1 MASGF
6 VLPKPGV
13 TKEIIEVLA
22 LAHLSVNVNEVVST
36 IVIYMSASSNPTSSV
51 YWRSL
56 VNQSAIRFFILR
68 ALWDK
73 DSYGYILSR
82 EIEELSW
89 GFCTPTESTLYP
101 ALNDL
106 EKKGLIHATTVTA
119 NSRQRKIYHITEQGK
134 LAFRTAA
141 KTWGEIIPAIRKST
155 TL

>member
-1 MASGF
+1 MQT
-6 VLPKPGV
+6 PRP
-13 TKEIIEVLA
+13 
-22 LAHLSVNVNEVVST
+22 
-36 IVIYMSASSNPTSSV
+36 MSAPSNPTSPL

-56 VNQSAIRFFILR
+56 INQSAIRFFILR

-73 DSYGYILSR
+73 DSYGYVLSR

-106 EKKGLIHATTVTA
+106 ERRGLIHSTKVNA
-119 NSRQRKIYHITEQGK
+119 NSRTRKVYRITDQGK

-141 KTWGEIIPAIRKST
+141 KTWGEIIPAVRKAT

>member
-1 MASGF
+1 MRTSA
-6 VLPKPGV
+6 
-13 TKEIIEVLA
+13 VLA
-22 LAHLSVNVNEVVST
+22 RAFVRIKLDHEVD
-36 IVIYMSASSNPTSSV
+36 MSAPANPTSPQ

-56 VNQSAIRFFILR
+56 INQSAIRFFILR

-73 DSYGYILSR
+73 DSYGYVLSK

-106 EKKGLIHATTVTA
+106 ERLNLIKSSQITA
-119 NSRQRKIYHITEQGK
+119 NSRVRKVYHITEAGK

-141 KTWGEIIPAIRKST
+141 KTWGEIIPAVRTAT

>member
-1 MASGF
+1 
-6 VLPKPGV
+6 
-13 TKEIIEVLA
+13 
-22 LAHLSVNVNEVVST
+22 
-36 IVIYMSASSNPTSSV
+36 MSAPANPTSPQ

-56 VNQSAIRFFILR
+56 INQSAVRFFILR

-73 DSYGYILSR
+73 DSYGYILSK

-101 ALNDL
+101 ALNEL
-106 EKKGLIHATTVTA
+106 ERRSLIHSSQIGASGRV
-119 NSRQRKIYHITEQGK
+119 RKMYHITETGR

-141 KTWGEIIPAIRKST
+141 KTWGEIMPAIRKST

>member
-1 MASGF
+1 
-6 VLPKPGV
+6 
-13 TKEIIEVLA
+13 
-22 LAHLSVNVNEVVST
+22 
-36 IVIYMSASSNPTSSV
+36 MSAPANPTAAS

-56 VNQSAIRFFILR
+56 INQSAIRFFILR

-73 DSYGYILSR
+73 DSYGYILSE
-82 EIEELSW
+82 EIAELSW

-106 EKKGLIHATTVTA
+106 ERRGLIHSSKISA
-119 NSRQRKIYHITEQGK
+119 NSRMRKVYHITETGR

>member
-1 MASGF
+1 MS
-6 VLPKPGV
+6 LP
-13 TKEIIEVLA
+13 A
-22 LAHLSVNVNEVVST
+22 
-36 IVIYMSASSNPTSSV
+36 NPTSPQ

-56 VNQSAIRFFILR
+56 INQSAIRFFILR

-73 DSYGYILSR
+73 DSYGYVLSK
-82 EIEELSW
+82 EVEELSW

-106 EKKGLIHATTVTA
+106 EKRNLIKSTKISA
-119 NSRQRKIYHITEQGK
+119 NSRVRKVYHITEAGK

-141 KTWGEIIPAIRKST
+141 KTWGEIIPAIRTST

>member
-1 MASGF
+1 
-6 VLPKPGV
+6 
-13 TKEIIEVLA
+13 
-22 LAHLSVNVNEVVST
+22 
-36 IVIYMSASSNPTSSV
+36 MSAPANPTSPL
-51 YWRSL
+51 YWRAL

-68 ALWDK
+68 ALWNK
-73 DSYGYILSR
+73 DSYGYILSK

-106 EKKGLIHATTVTA
+106 EKRGLIHATKITA
-119 NSRQRKIYHITEQGK
+119 NSRTRKVYRISEQGK

-141 KTWGEIIPAIRKST
+141 KTWGEIIPAIRKAT

>member
-1 MASGF
+1 MYRPSLF
-6 VLPKPGV
+6 ISP
-13 TKEIIEVLA
+13 
-22 LAHLSVNVNEVVST
+22 
-36 IVIYMSASSNPTSSV
+36 MSAPANPTSPL

-56 VNQSAIRFFILR
+56 ISQSAIRFFILR

-73 DSYGYILSR
+73 DSYGYILSK

-106 EKKGLIHATTVTA
+106 EKRGLIHSNMITA
-119 NSRQRKIYHITEQGK
+119 NSRARKMYHITDTGR

-141 KTWGEIIPAIRKST
+141 KTWGEIIPAIRQST

>member
-1 MASGF
+1 
-6 VLPKPGV
+6 
-13 TKEIIEVLA
+13 
-22 LAHLSVNVNEVVST
+22 
-36 IVIYMSASSNPTSSV
+36 MSAPANPTSPS
-51 YWRSL
+51 YWRAL
-56 VNQSAIRFFILR
+56 INQSAIRFFILR

-101 ALNDL
+101 ALADL
-106 EKKGLIHATTVTA
+106 EKRGLIHSSAVVA
-119 NSRQRKIYHITEQGK
+119 NSRTRKMYHITEQGK

-141 KTWGEIIPAIRKST
+141 KTWGEIIPAIRKAT

>member
-1 MASGF
+1 
-6 VLPKPGV
+6 
-13 TKEIIEVLA
+13 
-22 LAHLSVNVNEVVST
+22 
-36 IVIYMSASSNPTSSV
+36 MSAPANPTSPV

-56 VNQSAIRFFILR
+56 INQSAIRFFILR

-73 DSYGYILSR
+73 DSYGYILSK

-101 ALNDL
+101 ALNDM
-106 EKKGLIHATTVTA
+106 EKKGLIRATTISA
-119 NSRQRKIYHITEQGK
+119 NSRTRKMYHITDTGK

-141 KTWGEIIPAIRKST
+141 KTWGEIIPAIRQST

>member
-1 MASGF
+1 MS
-6 VLPKPGV
+6 LP
-13 TKEIIEVLA
+13 A
-22 LAHLSVNVNEVVST
+22 
-36 IVIYMSASSNPTSSV
+36 NPTSPQ

-56 VNQSAIRFFILR
+56 INQSAIRFFILR

-73 DSYGYILSR
+73 DSYGYVLSR
-82 EIEELSW
+82 EVEELSW

-106 EKKGLIHATTVTA
+106 EKRNLIKSAPISVA
-119 NSRQRKIYHITEQGK
+119 GRVRKMYHITESGK

>member
-1 MASGF
+1 
-6 VLPKPGV
+6 
-13 TKEIIEVLA
+13 
-22 LAHLSVNVNEVVST
+22 
-36 IVIYMSASSNPTSSV
+36 MSASANPTSPL
-51 YWRSL
+51 YGRAL
-56 VNQSAIRFFILR
+56 VNQSAVRFFILR

-73 DSYGYILSR
+73 DSYGYILSQ

-106 EKKGLIHATTVTA
+106 ERRGLIHSTKTSA
-119 NSRQRKIYHITEQGK
+119 NSRMRKVYHITESGK

-141 KTWGEIIPAIRKST
+141 KTWGDIIPAIRKAT

>member
-1 MASGF
+1 
-6 VLPKPGV
+6 
-13 TKEIIEVLA
+13 
-22 LAHLSVNVNEVVST
+22 
-36 IVIYMSASSNPTSSV
+36 MSQPANPTSPQ

-56 VNQSAIRFFILR
+56 INQSAIRFFVLR

-73 DSYGYILSR
+73 DSYGYILSQ
-82 EIEELSW
+82 EIEQLSW

-106 EKKGLIHATTVTA
+106 EKRNLIKSTPITV
-119 NSRQRKIYHITEQGK
+119 SGRVRKVYHITEAGR

-141 KTWGEIIPAIRKST
+141 KVWGEIIPAVRKAT

>member
-1 MASGF
+1 MTA
-6 VLPKPGV
+6 P
-13 TKEIIEVLA
+13 A
-22 LAHLSVNVNEVVST
+22 
-36 IVIYMSASSNPTSSV
+36 NPTSPS

-56 VNQSAIRFFILR
+56 INQSAIRFFILR

-73 DSYGYILSR
+73 DSYGYILSK
-82 EIEELSW
+82 EIEEQSW

-106 EKKGLIHATTVTA
+106 ERRGLIHSSKVSA
-119 NSRQRKIYHITEQGK
+119 NSRTRKVYHITDSGK

-141 KTWGEIIPAIRKST
+141 KTWGEIIPAIRKAT